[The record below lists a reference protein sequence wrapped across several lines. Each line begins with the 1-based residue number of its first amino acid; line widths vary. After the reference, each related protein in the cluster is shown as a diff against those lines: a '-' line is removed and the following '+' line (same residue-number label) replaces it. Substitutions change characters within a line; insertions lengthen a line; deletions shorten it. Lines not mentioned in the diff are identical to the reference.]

1 MPLAPIDRRS
11 LLQIIMSDNVL
22 VIGSGGREHALSW
35 KLAQSPEVKQVFVAP
50 GNVGITGDKIKLVQ
64 VNVDDHAG
72 LIKWCSANTVSMVVV
87 GPENALVTGIADAL
101 QAANIHCFGPSK
113 EAVRIEADKE
123 WAKLFMDRHNVPTA
137 RWGSFTEAEHAKKF
151 IKNSTFPAL
160 VVKASGLA
168 AGKGVVVAANTDE
181 ACAAVDEMLTDQK
194 FGSAG
199 STVVVEELLEGEEV
213 SVLGFCDGK
222 TVRAMLPAQDHKRL
236 LDGDRGSN
244 TGGMGAYCPCPL
256 LNEKELLEVEEN
268 ILQKTMDGLNKEGKK
283 GIPFIGV
290 LYAGLMMTKDG
301 PKVLEFN
308 ARFGDPETQVL
319 LPLLDSDAYKIM
331 LACCKGELHKES
343 IHWKRN
349 TYAVGVVMASRGYPE
364 TSTKGCVITGIDE
377 VTKLPNHLVFHSGTA
392 RSPSGD
398 IVTNGGRVLMPVSLA
413 SSLPLAVAQ
422 ATKACDIIKF
432 DGAQYRR
439 DIAHK
444 GISRSILSYGQMTYK
459 ASGVDIVAGDNLVS
473 RIKPLVARTKRSGV
487 VGSIGGFGGL
497 FDVAAAG
504 YKDPLLVSGSD
515 GVGTKLKIAQAC
527 GLHSSIGVDLVAM
540 CVNDILAH
548 GAEPLFFLDY
558 FASSFLD
565 VEVAAQ
571 VISGISEGC
580 HAADCALI
588 GGETAEMPGLYAP
601 GDYDLAGFAVGAV
614 EKSNLMPRT
623 ADVRPG
629 DVVIALPSSG
639 VHSNGYSLVRKI
651 VENSGLKYSEPAP
664 FSTSGKTLGNELL
677 APTKIYVRSVLKAL
691 QSGRVKALAHITGG
705 GLTENVPRVLP
716 PGTRV
721 TLNATAWNILP
732 VFAWLAATGG
742 VNEYEMLRT
751 FNCGV
756 GLVLIVSPSD
766 VKEVLSLV
774 VGEKASVI
782 GHVEALPAGD
792 DHRVVV
798 QHFATAMDKVMRPF
812 LPSVVKRLA
821 KPKKRVGVL
830 ISGSGTNLQA
840 LIDKTQNPASNM
852 GCEIVMVISNK
863 KDVEGL
869 KRAERAGIPTK
880 VINHTDYKSREE
892 FDMACHAILE
902 GERVDI
908 VCLAGFMRILSGQFV
923 RLWRGRLLNIHPAL
937 LPLFKGT
944 HAQKQALDAGVRIS
958 GCTVHF
964 VEEDVDAGAIL
975 IQRTVPVE
983 HGDTEETLQER
994 IKTVER
1000 EAFPEA
1006 LKLVA
1011 HGHVYLNTSTNRLV
1025 WS

>member
-1 MPLAPIDRRS
+1 
-11 LLQIIMSDNVL
+11 MSQNVL
-22 VIGSGGREHALSW
+22 VIGSGGREHALCW
-35 KLAQSPEVKQVFVAP
+35 KLAQSTEVKQVFIAP
-50 GNVGITGDKIKLVQ
+50 GNVGIIGDKIKSVS
-64 VNVDDHAG
+64 VNVADHPA
-72 LIKWCSANTVSMVVV
+72 LVKWCTSNSVSLVVV
-87 GPENALVTGIADAL
+87 GPENELVTGIADAL
-101 QAANIHCFGPSK
+101 QKANIHCFGPSK
-113 EAVRIEADKE
+113 EAVQIESNKE
-123 WAKLFMDRHNVPTA
+123 WAKLFMDRYEIPTA
-137 RWGSFTEAEHAKKF
+137 RWGSFTQAEHAKKF
-151 IKNSTFPAL
+151 INNSTFPAL

-168 AGKGVVVAANTDE
+168 AGKGVVVASNTEE

-199 STVVVEELLEGEEV
+199 NTVVVEEILEGEEV

-222 TVRAMLPAQDHKRL
+222 TVKAMLPAQDHKRL
-236 LDGDRGSN
+236 LDGDKGPN

-256 LNEKELLEVEEN
+256 LNEKQLKEVEKS
-268 ILQKTMDGLNKEGKK
+268 ILQKTVDGLNKEGKQ
-283 GIPFIGV
+283 GIPFVGI
-290 LYAGLMMTKDG
+290 LYAGLMVTKEG

-319 LPLLDSDAYKIM
+319 LPLLDTDLYQIM
-331 LACCKGELHKES
+331 KACCKGELHNQ
-343 IHWKRN
+343 IINWKQN
-349 TYAVGVVMASRGYPE
+349 MYAVGVIMASRGYPE

-377 VTKLPNHLVFHSGTA
+377 VSKLPDHIVFHSGTA
-392 RSPSGD
+392 KNEKGE

-422 ATKACDIIKF
+422 ATKACDKIKF
-432 DGAQYRR
+432 DGAQFRR

-444 GISRSILSYGQMTYK
+444 GISRSILSYGKMTYK
-459 ASGVDIVAGDNLVS
+459 ASGVDITAGDDLVS
-473 RIKPLVARTKRSGV
+473 RIKPLVARTKRTGM

-497 FDVAAAG
+497 FDVSAAG

-515 GVGTKLKIAQAC
+515 GVGTKLKVAQAC
-527 GLHSSIGVDLVAM
+527 GIHSTIGIDLVAM

-558 FASSFLD
+558 FACSSLD
-565 VEVAAQ
+565 VSVASQ

-580 HAADCALI
+580 HSADCALI

-614 EKSNLMPRT
+614 EKASLMPRT
-623 ADVRPG
+623 NEISSG

-639 VHSNGYSLVRKI
+639 VHSNGFSLVRKI
-651 VENSGLKYSEPAP
+651 VENSGLKYSDPSP
-664 FSTSGKTLGNELL
+664 FTTSGKSLGEELL
-677 APTKIYVRSVLKAL
+677 APTKIYVRSVLAAL

-705 GLTENVPRVLP
+705 GLTENIPRVLP

-721 TLNATAWNILP
+721 RVDATAWNILP
-732 VFAWLAATGG
+732 VFAWLAAAGG

-756 GLVLIVSPSD
+756 GLILVVSPNN
-766 VKEVLSLV
+766 VKEVMSLI
-774 VGEKASVI
+774 VGEKATII
-782 GHVEALPAGD
+782 GEVEKLPAGD
-792 DHRVVV
+792 DQRVVV
-798 QHFATAMDKVMRPF
+798 ENFAKAMDVVMRPF
-812 LPSVVKRLA
+812 LAPVIERLA

-840 LIDKTQNPASNM
+840 LIDKTQDPAANM
-852 GCEIVMVISNK
+852 GCEIVVVISNK
-863 KDVEGL
+863 RDVEGL
-869 KRAERAGIPTK
+869 RRAERAGIPTK
-880 VINHTDYKSREE
+880 VVTHTDFKSRED
-892 FDMACHAILE
+892 FDMACHTILQE
-902 GERVDI
+902 NRVDI
-908 VCLAGFMRILSGQFV
+908 VCLAGFMRILSAPFV
-923 RLWRGRLLNIHPAL
+923 RLWRGRMLNIHPSL

-975 IQRTVPVE
+975 VQKTVPIE
-983 HGDTEETLQER
+983 HADTEDILQER

-1006 LKLVA
+1006 LKLIA

-1025 WS
+1025 WSR

>member
-1 MPLAPIDRRS
+1 
-11 LLQIIMSDNVL
+11 MSQNVL

-35 KLAQSPEVKQVFVAP
+35 KLAQSPEVKQVFISP
-50 GNVGITGDKIKLVQ
+50 GNVGIVGDKIKSVD
-64 VNVDDHAG
+64 VNVADHSV
-72 LIKWCSANTVSMVVV
+72 LVKWCTANSVSLVVV
-87 GPENALVTGIADAL
+87 GPENVLVTGVANAL

-113 EAVRIEADKE
+113 EAVQIESNKE
-123 WAKLFMDRHNVPTA
+123 WAKLFMDRYNIPTA
-137 RWGSFTEAEHAKKF
+137 RWGSFTDADHAKKF
-151 IKNSTFPAL
+151 INNSTFPAL

-168 AGKGVVVAANTDE
+168 AGKGVVVASNTEE

-199 STVVVEELLEGEEV
+199 NTVVVEEILEGEEV

-222 TVRAMLPAQDHKRL
+222 TVKAMLPAQDHKRL
-236 LDGDRGSN
+236 LDGDKGPN

-256 LNEKELLEVEEN
+256 LNEKQLKDVEES
-268 ILQKTMDGLNKEGKK
+268 ILQKTVDGLNKEGKK

-290 LYAGLMMTKDG
+290 LYAGLMITKDG

-319 LPLLDSDAYKIM
+319 LPLLDSDLYKIM
-331 LACCKGELHKES
+331 KACCKGELKNET
-343 IHWKRN
+343 INWKN
-349 TYAVGVVMASRGYPE
+349 NMYAVGVIMASRGYPE
-364 TSTKGCVITGIDE
+364 TSTKGCVISGIDE
-377 VTKLPNHLVFHSGTA
+377 VSKLPDHIVFHSGTSQNEKGA
-392 RSPSGD
+392 
-398 IVTNGGRVLMPVSLA
+398 IVTNGGRVLMPVALA

-422 ATKACDIIKF
+422 ATKACGIIKF
-432 DGAQYRR
+432 EGAQYRR

-444 GISRSILSYGQMTYK
+444 GISRSILSYGKMTYK
-459 ASGVDIVAGDNLVS
+459 ASGVDITAGDNLVS
-473 RIKPLVARTKRSGV
+473 RIKPLVARTKRSGMI
-487 VGSIGGFGGL
+487 GSIGGFGGL

-515 GVGTKLKIAQAC
+515 GVGTKLKVAQAC
-527 GLHSSIGVDLVAM
+527 GLHSTIGIDLVAM

-558 FASSFLD
+558 YACSALD
-565 VEVAAQ
+565 VSVASQ

-614 EKSNLMPRT
+614 EKSSLMPRT
-623 ADVRPG
+623 NEINPG

-651 VENSGLKYSEPAP
+651 VEMSGLKYSDPAP
-664 FSTSGKTLGNELL
+664 FTNSGKSLGEELL
-677 APTKIYVRSVLKAL
+677 APTKIYVRSVLAAL

-705 GLTENVPRVLP
+705 GLTENIPRVLP
-716 PGTRV
+716 PGVRV
-721 TLNATAWNILP
+721 RIDASAWNILP
-732 VFAWLAATGG
+732 VFAWLAAAGG

-756 GLVLIVSPSD
+756 GLVLVVSPSNVD
-766 VKEVLSLV
+766 EVMSLI
-774 VGEKASVI
+774 VGERATII
-782 GHVEALPAGD
+782 GEVEKLPAGD
-792 DHRVVV
+792 DQRVVV
-798 QHFATAMDKVMRPF
+798 EHFAKAMDVVMRP
-812 LPSVVKRLA
+812 LLTPVIERLA
-821 KPKKRVGVL
+821 KPKRRVGVL

-840 LIDKTQNPASNM
+840 LIDSTQNPAANM
-852 GCEIVMVISNK
+852 GCEIVVVISNK

-869 KRAERAGIPTK
+869 RRAERAGIPTK
-880 VINHTDYKSREE
+880 VVNHTDFKSREE
-892 FDMACHAILE
+892 FDMACHAILQE
-902 GERVDI
+902 SRVDI
-908 VCLAGFMRILSGQFV
+908 VCLAGFMRILSAPFV
-923 RLWRGRLLNIHPAL
+923 RLWRGRMLNIHPAL

-944 HAQKQALDAGVRIS
+944 HAQKQALEAGVRIS

-975 IQRTVPVE
+975 VQKAVPIE
-983 HGDTEETLQER
+983 IGDTEETLQER

-1006 LKLVA
+1006 LKLIA
-1011 HGHVYLNTSTNRLV
+1011 HGHVYLNTNTNRLV
-1025 WS
+1025 WSR